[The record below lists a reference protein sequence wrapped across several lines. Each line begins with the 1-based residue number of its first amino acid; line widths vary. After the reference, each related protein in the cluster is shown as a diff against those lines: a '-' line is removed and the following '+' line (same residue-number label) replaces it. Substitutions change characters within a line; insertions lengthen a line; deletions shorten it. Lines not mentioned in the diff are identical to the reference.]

1 MKVAYARVMLV
12 GPGGVGKSS
21 LLHGLMNLPLPT
33 EACSTQLA
41 DTFTLRPTDTYWAR
55 SKCGGHWI
63 KVTDK
68 DEIDEL
74 VQLVRARN
82 KLAKKLRSPKLE
94 KKALESPELK
104 LKIGKFTHP
113 QVKEI
118 VDEAIEAASAPA
130 DSPVSE
136 SLANA
141 SAEAIDTYLRIWDCG
156 GQPVFLD
163 ILPAFLTARTLFLL
177 MFDARYNLQ
186 SPCLHRSH
194 LHGVATEQVADM
206 TTLQLMVQWM
216 ALIHATLLRKKS
228 IQNATDEIDRFPQ
241 ILPVGTHGDDE
252 AVKEKGDSIFD
263 SLYSIC
269 DDKAFAHLLLK
280 AIVVDN
286 MTAGSGIFE
295 DLVFQKIREI
305 ANKFATEDLAIRTP
319 IKWVLFRKVFERYAR
334 NRPVVP
340 LEVVELGKECSI
352 SGQALLSVLAF
363 YHDLA
368 VVFHYSPIP
377 SLKSVIIA
385 NPQWLIQQIAKILA
399 LEGHEQ
405 VQKENLWRLL
415 RGDGILVEPLYNEVL
430 RTQQELEPQAIID
443 LLEHFLIIAE
453 IHTKDRHK
461 SPGREYFVP
470 SVLPSCLT
478 EGTPHLKTGDSHQSD
493 PLHLIFNTNYL
504 PPGFFVRLATAI
516 SKDSKCQV
524 DFQTKIYRNA
534 ISFFYGRRGEQVD
547 RLTVKERKFSIH
559 IQVQRL
565 TTRSNKGATFIHSC
579 HEIMKMLQK
588 AILKVQEWLPG
599 IDVGFALECH
609 KCTDSDHF
617 IPLPEHSCSDENP
630 TLLCQKKIPSQLAA
644 EQMFWYT
651 AHQVSAKYNIVYI
664 IYAQCHYTHIRIVTM
679 PQVVKLLVMK

>member
-1 MKVAYARVMLV
+1 MSLVDYIQALEDGEMKVAYARVMLV

-55 SKCGGHWI
+55 SKCSGHWI

-82 KLAKKLRSPKLE
+82 KLAKKLKGLE
-94 KKALESPELK
+94 SEVKKDQDSPELK
-104 LKIGKFTHP
+104 EKFTHP
-113 QVKEI
+113 QVKEV
-118 VDEAIEAASAPA
+118 VDEAIKAASSVPS
-130 DSPVSE
+130 DSP
-136 SLANA
+136 LANA
-141 SAEAIDTYLRIWDCG
+141 TAEAIDTYLRIWDCG

-177 MFDARYNLQ
+177 MFDARYDLQ

-194 LHGVATEQVADM
+194 LHGVATGQVAE
-206 TTLQLMVQWM
+206 TSTLQLMVQWM

-228 IQNATDEIDRFPQ
+228 LQNATDEIDRFPQ

-252 AVKEKGDSIFD
+252 AVKEKGDTIFD

-269 DDKAFAHLLLK
+269 ADKAFTHLLLDGV
-280 AIVVDN
+280 VVDN
-286 MTAGSGIFE
+286 TTAGNGEFE
-295 DLVFQKIREI
+295 DPFFQNIREI
-305 ANKFATEDLAIRTP
+305 ASKFSTEDLAIRTP
-319 IKWVLFRKVFERYAR
+319 ITWVLFRKVFERYAR
-334 NRPVVP
+334 ERPVI
-340 LEVVELGKECSI
+340 LLEEVVELGKECSI
-352 SGQALLSVLAF
+352 RGQALLSVLAF

-368 VVFHYSPIP
+368 VFFHYSSIT
-377 SLKSVIIA
+377 SLQSHVIS
-385 NPQWLIQQIAKILA
+385 NPQWLIRQMAKILA
-399 LEGHEQ
+399 LKGHEQ
-405 VQKENLWRLL
+405 VRKKNLWRLL
-415 RGDGILVEPLYNEVL
+415 REDGILVEPLYDKVL

-461 SPGREYFVP
+461 CPGREYFVP
-470 SVLPSCLT
+470 SVLPSCST
-478 EGTPHLKTGDSHQSD
+478 EGTPRLKTGDSQSA
-493 PLHLIFNTNYL
+493 PLHLIFSTNYL

-516 SKDSKCQV
+516 SKNSKSQV
-524 DFQTKIYRNA
+524 DFQTKMYRNA

-547 RLTVKERKFSIH
+547 RLTVLERKFSVH
-559 IQVQRL
+559 IQVQHL
-565 TTRSNKGATFIHSC
+565 MPQSVTFIRSC

-609 KCTDSDHF
+609 KCTDSNHF
-617 IPLPEHSCSDENP
+617 IPLPEHSRST
-630 TLLCQKKIPSQLAA
+630 TLLCQQKVPTEVTA
-644 EQMFWYT
+644 EQKLWYC
-651 AHQVSAKYNIVYI
+651 AHQVSATYS
-664 IYAQCHYTHIRIVTM
+664 
-679 PQVVKLLVMK
+679 

>member
-1 MKVAYARVMLV
+1 MPLVDYIQALEDGEMKVAYARVMLV

-82 KLAKKLRSPKLE
+82 KLAKKLKGLE
-94 KKALESPELK
+94 SEVKKDQDSPELK
-104 LKIGKFTHP
+104 EKSEKFTHP
-113 QVKEI
+113 QVKEV
-118 VDEAIEAASAPA
+118 VDEAIKAASSVSS
-130 DSPVSE
+130 DSP
-136 SLANA
+136 LANA
-141 SAEAIDTYLRIWDCG
+141 TAEALDTYLRIWDCG

-177 MFDARYNLQ
+177 MFDARYDLQ
-186 SPCLHRSH
+186 SLCLHRSH

-228 IQNATDEIDRFPQ
+228 LQNATDEIDRFPQ
-241 ILPVGTHGDDE
+241 ILPVGTHGDDVT
-252 AVKEKGDSIFD
+252 VKEKGDTIFD
-263 SLYSIC
+263 SLNSIC
-269 DDKAFAHLLLK
+269 ADKAFAHLLSDGV
-280 AIVVDN
+280 VVDN
-286 MTAGSGIFE
+286 TTAGNGEFE

-305 ANKFATEDLAIRTP
+305 ASKFATEELAIRTP
-319 IKWVLFRKVFERYAR
+319 ITWVLFRKVFERYSR
-334 NRPVVP
+334 DRPVVP
-340 LEVVELGKECSI
+340 LEEVVELGKECSI
-352 SGQALLSVLAF
+352 RGQALLSVLAF

-368 VVFHYSPIP
+368 VFFHYSSIT
-377 SLKSVIIA
+377 SLQSHIIS
-385 NPQWLIQQIAKILA
+385 NPQWLIRQMAKILA
-399 LEGHEQ
+399 LKGHEQ
-405 VQKENLWRLL
+405 VRKKNLWRLL
-415 RGDGILVEPLYNEVL
+415 REDGILVEPLYDKVL

-443 LLEHFLIIAE
+443 LFEHFLIIAE
-453 IHTKDRHK
+453 IHTEGRHK
-461 SPGREYFVP
+461 CPGREYFVP
-470 SVLPSCLT
+470 SVLPSCST
-478 EGTPHLKTGDSHQSD
+478 EGTPHLKTGDSQSA
-493 PLHLIFNTNYL
+493 PLHLIFSTNYL

-516 SKDSKCQV
+516 SKNSKSQV

-547 RLTVKERKFSIH
+547 RLTVLERKFSVH
-559 IQVQRL
+559 IQVQHL
-565 TTRSNKGATFIHSC
+565 MPQSVTFIRSC

-609 KCTDSDHF
+609 KCTDSNHF
-617 IPLPEHSCSDENP
+617 IPLPEHSRST
-630 TLLCQKKIPSQLAA
+630 TLLCQQKVPTELTA
-644 EQMFWYT
+644 EQKLWYYS
-651 AHQVSAKYNIVYI
+651 QKVSI
-664 IYAQCHYTHIRIVTM
+664 
-679 PQVVKLLVMK
+679 

>member
-68 DEIDEL
+68 DEIAEL
-74 VQLVRARN
+74 VQLVQARN
-82 KLAKKLRSPKLE
+82 KLAKKLKGQKLE
-94 KKALESPELK
+94 VKKAQDSPELK
-104 LKIGKFTHP
+104 FKSEKFTHP
-113 QVKEI
+113 QVKEV

-130 DSPVSE
+130 DSPASE
-136 SLANA
+136 SLAKA
-141 SAEAIDTYLRIWDCG
+141 TAEAIDTYLRIWDCG

-177 MFDARYNLQ
+177 MFDARYDLQ

-194 LHGVATEQVADM
+194 LHGVATEHVADM
-206 TTLQLMVQWM
+206 TTLQLIVQWM

-228 IQNATDEIDRFPQ
+228 LQNATDEIERFPQ

-269 DDKAFAHLLLK
+269 ADKAFAHLLLDGV
-280 AIVVDN
+280 VVDN
-286 MTAGSGIFE
+286 TTAGNGEFE

-305 ANKFATEDLAIRTP
+305 ASKFATEDLAIRTP
-319 IKWVLFRKVFERYAR
+319 IKWVLFRMVFERYAR
-334 NRPVVP
+334 DRPVVP
-340 LEVVELGKECSI
+340 LEEVVELGKECSI
-352 SGQALLSVLAF
+352 SDKAKILSVLAF

-368 VVFHYSPIP
+368 VIFHYFNIP
-377 SLKSVIIA
+377 SLKSVVIA
-385 NPQWLIQQIAKILA
+385 NPQWLIRQMAKIMA
-399 LEGHEQ
+399 LEGHEH
-405 VQKENLWRLL
+405 VRKKNLWRLL
-415 RGDGILVEPLYNEVL
+415 REDGILVEPLYNEIL
-430 RTQQELEPQAIID
+430 RTQQELEPQAIVD

-453 IHTKDRHK
+453 IHTNDRHK
-461 SPGREYFVP
+461 CPGREYFVP
-470 SVLPSCLT
+470 SVLPSCST
-478 EGTPHLKTGDSHQSD
+478 EGTPHLKTGDSHQSA

-524 DFQTKIYRNA
+524 DFKTKIYRNA
-534 ISFFYGRRGEQVD
+534 ISFFFRRRGEQVD
-547 RLTVKERKFSIH
+547 RLTVKERKFSVH
-559 IQVQRL
+559 IQVQHL
-565 TTRSNKGATFIHSC
+565 MPRSVTFIHSY

-609 KCTDSDHF
+609 KCTDSNHF
-617 IPLPEHSCSDENP
+617 IPLPEHSRST
-630 TLLCQKKIPSQLAA
+630 TLLCQQKVPTELTA
-644 EQMFWYT
+644 EQKLWYC
-651 AHQVSAKYNIVYI
+651 AHKVSATYSRESITLNFY
-664 IYAQCHYTHIRIVTM
+664 
-679 PQVVKLLVMK
+679 VVVVVGP

>member
-1 MKVAYARVMLV
+1 MSLVDYIQALEDGEMKVAYARVMLV

-82 KLAKKLRSPKLE
+82 KLAKKLKGLE
-94 KKALESPELK
+94 SEVKKDQDSPELNLIK
-104 LKIGKFTHP
+104 EKSEKFTHP
-113 QVKEI
+113 QVKEV

-130 DSPVSE
+130 DSPASE

-141 SAEAIDTYLRIWDCG
+141 TAEAIDTYLRIWDCG

-163 ILPAFLTARTLFLL
+163 ILPAFLTARTLFML
-177 MFDARYNLQ
+177 MFDARYDLQ

-228 IQNATDEIDRFPQ
+228 LQNATDEIDRFPQ
-241 ILPVGTHGDDE
+241 ILPVGTHGDDVT
-252 AVKEKGDSIFD
+252 VKEKGDSVFD

-269 DDKAFAHLLLK
+269 ADKAFAHLLLDGV
-280 AIVVDN
+280 VVDN
-286 MTAGSGIFE
+286 TTAGNGVFE
-295 DLVFQKIREI
+295 DLIFQNIRDI
-305 ANKFATEDLAIRTP
+305 ATKFATEDLAIRTP
-319 IKWVLFRKVFERYAR
+319 ITWVLFRKVFERYAR
-334 NRPVVP
+334 DRPVVS
-340 LEVVELGKECSI
+340 LKEVVGLGKECSI
-352 SGQALLSVLAF
+352 SGQALLSVLEF

-368 VVFHYSPIP
+368 VFFHYSSIT
-377 SLKSVIIA
+377 SLQSQVIA
-385 NPQWLIQQIAKILA
+385 NPQWLIRQMAKILA

-405 VQKENLWRLL
+405 VRKENLWRLL
-415 RGDGILVEPLYNEVL
+415 REDGILVETLYNEVL

-470 SVLPSCLT
+470 SVLPSCST
-478 EGTPHLKTGDSHQSD
+478 GGTPHLKTGDSQSA

-504 PPGFFVRLATAI
+504 PPGFFVRLVTVI
-516 SKDSKCQV
+516 STDSKCQV
-524 DFQTKIYRNA
+524 DFKTKIYRNA

-547 RLTVKERKFSIH
+547 KLTVKENKFSVH

-565 TTRSNKGATFIHSC
+565 TTRSKKGVTFIHSC

-617 IPLPEHSCSDENP
+617 IPLPEHSRSDLNP
-630 TLLCQKKIPSQLAA
+630 TLLCQRKVHTELTA
-644 EQMFWYT
+644 EQKLWYY
-651 AHQVSAKYNIVYI
+651 AHQVSY
-664 IYAQCHYTHIRIVTM
+664 
-679 PQVVKLLVMK
+679 

>member
-21 LLHGLMNLPLPT
+21 LLNGLMNLPLPT

-41 DTFTLRPTDTYWAR
+41 DTFTLRPTDTYWAK
-55 SKCGGHWI
+55 SKCDGHWI

-68 DEIDEL
+68 DEINEL

-82 KLAKKLRSPKLE
+82 KLAKKLESE
-94 KKALESPELK
+94 VKKDQDSPELK
-104 LKIGKFTHP
+104 LKGEKFTHP
-113 QVKEI
+113 QVKEV
-118 VDEAIEAASAPA
+118 VDEAIEAASAPV
-130 DSPVSE
+130 DSPASE

-141 SAEAIDTYLRIWDCG
+141 TAEAIDTYLRIWDCG

-177 MFDARYNLQ
+177 MFDARFDLQ
-186 SPCLHRSH
+186 SLCLHRSH

-216 ALIHATLLRKKS
+216 ALIHAILLRKKS
-228 IQNATDEIDRFPQ
+228 LQNATDEIYRFPQ

-269 DDKAFAHLLLK
+269 ADKAFAHLLLDGV
-280 AIVVDN
+280 VVDN
-286 MTAGSGIFE
+286 TTAGNGEFE

-305 ANKFATEDLAIRTP
+305 ASKFATEDLAIRTP

-334 NRPVVP
+334 DRPVVP
-340 LEVVELGKECSI
+340 LEEVVELGKECSI

-368 VVFHYSPIP
+368 VFFHYSSILTLR
-377 SLKSVIIA
+377 SHVIS
-385 NPQWLIQQIAKILA
+385 NPQWLIRQIAKILA

-405 VQKENLWRLL
+405 VRKENLWRLL
-415 RGDGILVEPLYNEVL
+415 REDGILVEPLYNEVL
-430 RTQQELEPQAIID
+430 RTQQELEPQAIVD

-461 SPGREYFVP
+461 CPGREYFVP
-470 SVLPSCLT
+470 SVLPSCST
-478 EGTPHLKTGDSHQSD
+478 EGTPHFKTGVSHQSA
-493 PLHLIFNTNYL
+493 PLHLIFSTNYL

-516 SKDSKCQV
+516 SKDCKCQI

-534 ISFFYGRRGEQVD
+534 ISFFYGRRGVQVD
-547 RLTVKERKFSIH
+547 RLTVKERKFSVH
-559 IQVQRL
+559 VQVQRL
-565 TTRSNKGATFIHSC
+565 TTRSNKGVTFIRSC

-599 IDVGFALECH
+599 IDVRFALECH

-617 IPLPEHSCSDENP
+617 IPLPEHSCSDVNP
-630 TLLCQKKIPSQLAA
+630 TLLCKKKSPTELAA
-644 EQMFWYT
+644 EQMFWYS
-651 AHQVSAKYNIVYI
+651 AHQVSTKLRI
-664 IYAQCHYTHIRIVTM
+664 IMCSFCIF
-679 PQVVKLLVMK
+679 

>member
-1 MKVAYARVMLV
+1 MSLVDYIQALEDGEMKVAYARVMLV

-82 KLAKKLRSPKLE
+82 KLAKKLKGLE
-94 KKALESPELK
+94 SEVKKDQDSPELK
-104 LKIGKFTHP
+104 EKFTHP
-113 QVKEI
+113 QVKEV
-118 VDEAIEAASAPA
+118 VDEAIEAASVPS
-130 DSPVSE
+130 DSP
-136 SLANA
+136 LANA
-141 SAEAIDTYLRIWDCG
+141 TAEAIDTYLRIWDCG

-177 MFDARYNLQ
+177 MFDARYDLQ

-194 LHGVATEQVADM
+194 LHGVATEQVAE
-206 TTLQLMVQWM
+206 TSTLQLMIQWM

-228 IQNATDEIDRFPQ
+228 LQNATDEMDRFPQ
-241 ILPVGTHGDDE
+241 ILPVGTHGDDVT
-252 AVKEKGDSIFD
+252 VKEKGDTIFD

-269 DDKAFAHLLLK
+269 ADKAFAHLLLDGV
-280 AIVVDN
+280 VVDN
-286 MTAGSGIFE
+286 TTAGNGEFE
-295 DLVFQKIREI
+295 DPFFQNIREI
-305 ANKFATEDLAIRTP
+305 ASKFATEDLAIRTP
-319 IKWVLFRKVFERYAR
+319 ITWVLFRKVFERYAR
-334 NRPVVP
+334 DRPVVP
-340 LEVVELGKECSI
+340 LEEVVELGKECSI
-352 SGQALLSVLAF
+352 RGQALLSVLTF

-368 VVFHYSPIP
+368 VFFHYSSIT
-377 SLKSVIIA
+377 SLQSHVIS
-385 NPQWLIQQIAKILA
+385 NPQWLIRQMAKILA
-399 LEGHEQ
+399 LKGHEQ
-405 VQKENLWRLL
+405 VRKKNLWKLL
-415 RGDGILVEPLYNEVL
+415 HGDGILVEPLYNEVL
-430 RTQQELEPQAIID
+430 RTQQELKPQAIVD

-453 IHTKDRHK
+453 IHTKGRHK
-461 SPGREYFVP
+461 CPGREYFVP
-470 SVLPSCLT
+470 SVLPSCST
-478 EGTPHLKTGDSHQSD
+478 GGTSHLKTGDSQSA
-493 PLHLIFNTNYL
+493 PLHLIFSTNYL

-516 SKDSKCQV
+516 SKNSKSQV

-547 RLTVKERKFSIH
+547 RLTVLERKFSVH
-559 IQVQRL
+559 IQVQHL
-565 TTRSNKGATFIHSC
+565 MPQSVTFIHSC

-617 IPLPEHSCSDENP
+617 IPLPEHSRST
-630 TLLCQKKIPSQLAA
+630 TLLCQQKVPTELTA
-644 EQMFWYT
+644 EQKLWYC
-651 AHQVSAKYNIVYI
+651 AHKVSATYS
-664 IYAQCHYTHIRIVTM
+664 
-679 PQVVKLLVMK
+679 

>member
-1 MKVAYARVMLV
+1 MSLVDYIQALEDGEMKVAYARVMLV

-55 SKCGGHWI
+55 SKCGSHWI

-82 KLAKKLRSPKLE
+82 KLAKKLESE
-94 KKALESPELK
+94 VKKAQDSPELSE
-104 LKIGKFTHP
+104 KFTHP
-113 QVKEI
+113 QVKEV
-118 VDEAIEAASAPA
+118 VDEAIEAASGPA
-130 DSPVSE
+130 DSPASD

-141 SAEAIDTYLRIWDCG
+141 TAEALDTYLRIWDCG

-177 MFDARYNLQ
+177 MFDARYDLQ

-216 ALIHATLLRKKS
+216 ALIHTTLLRKKS
-228 IQNATDEIDRFPQ
+228 LQNATDEIDRFPQ
-241 ILPVGTHGDDE
+241 ILPVGTHGDDVT
-252 AVKEKGDSIFD
+252 VKVKGDSIFD
-263 SLYSIC
+263 SLNSIC
-269 DDKAFAHLLLK
+269 ADKAFTHLLLDGV
-280 AIVVDN
+280 VVDN
-286 MTAGSGIFE
+286 TTAGNGVFE

-305 ANKFATEDLAIRTP
+305 ASKFATEDLAIRTP

-334 NRPVVP
+334 DRPVVP
-340 LEVVELGKECSI
+340 LKEVVELGKECSI

-368 VVFHYSPIP
+368 VFFHYSSIFTLR
-377 SLKSVIIA
+377 SHVIS

-399 LEGHEQ
+399 LKGHEQ

-415 RGDGILVEPLYNEVL
+415 REDGILVEPLYNEVL

-461 SPGREYFVP
+461 CPGREYFVP
-470 SVLPSCLT
+470 SVLPSCST
-478 EGTPHLKTGDSHQSD
+478 EETSHLMTGDSHQSA

-516 SKDSKCQV
+516 SKDRKCQV

-534 ISFFYGRRGEQVD
+534 ISFFYGHYGKQVD
-547 RLTVKERKFSIH
+547 RLTVKESKFSVH
-559 IQVQRL
+559 VQVQRL
-565 TTRSNKGATFIHSC
+565 TTRSNKGVTFIRSC

-617 IPLPEHSCSDENP
+617 IPLPEHSCFDVNP
-630 TLLCQKKIPSQLAA
+630 TLLCQRKSPTELAA
-644 EQMFWYT
+644 EQMFWYS
-651 AHQVSAKYNIVYI
+651 AHQVSTKLRI
-664 IYAQCHYTHIRIVTM
+664 IMCSFCIF
-679 PQVVKLLVMK
+679 

>member
-1 MKVAYARVMLV
+1 MSLVDYIQALEDGEMKVAYARVMLV

-82 KLAKKLRSPKLE
+82 KLAKKLKGLE
-94 KKALESPELK
+94 SEVKKDQDSPELK
-104 LKIGKFTHP
+104 LIKEKSEKFTHP
-113 QVKEI
+113 QVKEV
-118 VDEAIEAASAPA
+118 VDEAIEAASAPT

-141 SAEAIDTYLRIWDCG
+141 TAEAIDTYLRIWDCG

-177 MFDARYNLQ
+177 MFDARYDLQ

-228 IQNATDEIDRFPQ
+228 LQNATDEIDRFPQ
-241 ILPVGTHGDDE
+241 ILPVGTHGDDVT
-252 AVKEKGDSIFD
+252 VKEKGDSVFD

-269 DDKAFAHLLLK
+269 ADKAFAHLLLDGV
-280 AIVVDN
+280 VVDN
-286 MTAGSGIFE
+286 TTAGNGVFE
-295 DLVFQKIREI
+295 DLIFQNIRDI
-305 ANKFATEDLAIRTP
+305 ATKFATEDLAIRTP
-319 IKWVLFRKVFERYAR
+319 ITWVLFRKVFERYVR
-334 NRPVVP
+334 DRPVVS
-340 LEVVELGKECSI
+340 LKEVVELGKECSI
-352 SGQALLSVLAF
+352 SGQALLSVLEF

-368 VVFHYSPIP
+368 VFFHYSSIT
-377 SLKSVIIA
+377 SLQSQVIA
-385 NPQWLIQQIAKILA
+385 NPQWLIRQMAKILA

-405 VQKENLWRLL
+405 VRKENLWRLL
-415 RGDGILVEPLYNEVL
+415 REDGILVETLYNEVL
-430 RTQQELEPQAIID
+430 RAQQELEPQAIVD

-470 SVLPSCLT
+470 SVLPSCST
-478 EGTPHLKTGDSHQSD
+478 GGTPHLKTGDSQSA

-524 DFQTKIYRNA
+524 DFKTKIYRNA

-547 RLTVKERKFSIH
+547 KLTVKENKFSVH

-565 TTRSNKGATFIHSC
+565 TTRSKKGVTFIHSC

-617 IPLPEHSCSDENP
+617 IPLPEHSRSDLNP
-630 TLLCQKKIPSQLAA
+630 TLLCQRKVHTELTA
-644 EQMFWYT
+644 EQKLWYY
-651 AHQVSAKYNIVYI
+651 AHQVSY
-664 IYAQCHYTHIRIVTM
+664 
-679 PQVVKLLVMK
+679 